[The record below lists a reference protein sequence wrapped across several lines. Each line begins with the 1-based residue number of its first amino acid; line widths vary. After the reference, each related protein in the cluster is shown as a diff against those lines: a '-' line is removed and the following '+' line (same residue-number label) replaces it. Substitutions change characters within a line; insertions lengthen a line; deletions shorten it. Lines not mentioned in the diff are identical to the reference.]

1 MQINVKTENSTQFRG
16 ILIGL
21 KRFIDEEIAKGNKP
35 MNAIAIYRDKLEKYK
50 KLSTVVPLT

>member
-1 MQINVKTENSTQFRG
+1 MQVDLKTKGAEQLKG
-16 ILIGL
+16 LLIGL
-21 KRFIDEEIAKGNKP
+21 KDYIDQEIAKGNKP